1 MKKWLFGFMAGMAAG
16 MVVAFAN
23 EDELDDA
30 YYKACKC
37 KKKLIRKATRWISN
51 TNPVVTG
58 FLFYE
63 RPV

>member
-30 YYKACKC
+30 YYKACNC
-37 KKKLIRKATRWISN
+37 KKKLIRKMHQMD
-51 TNPVVTG
+51 
-58 FLFYE
+58 LE
-63 RPV
+63 H

>member
-37 KKKLIRKATRWISN
+37 KKKLIRKMHQMDLEHYPRRYGVS
-51 TNPVVTG
+51 
-58 FLFYE
+58 LL
-63 RPV
+63 

>member
-23 EDELDDA
+23 EDELYDA

-37 KKKLIRKATRWISN
+37 KKKLIRKMHQMD
-51 TNPVVTG
+51 
-58 FLFYE
+58 LE
-63 RPV
+63 H

>member
-16 MVVAFAN
+16 MVAFAN

-37 KKKLIRKATRWISN
+37 KKKLIRKMHQMD
-51 TNPVVTG
+51 
-58 FLFYE
+58 LE
-63 RPV
+63 H